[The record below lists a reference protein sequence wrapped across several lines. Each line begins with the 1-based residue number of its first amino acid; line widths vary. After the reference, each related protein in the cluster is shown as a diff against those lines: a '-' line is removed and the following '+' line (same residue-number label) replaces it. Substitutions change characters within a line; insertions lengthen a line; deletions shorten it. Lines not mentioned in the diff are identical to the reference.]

1 MPDSSASSP
10 FAHASTEDDVQ
21 ALRRRVNELQAQL
34 AAAQRAVQA
43 RDEFLSIA
51 AHELRTPM
59 NSLGLQLAA
68 IERLAQRAGQGRLQ
82 TELKRARAML
92 DRYVKRAV
100 ALLDV
105 TRVNTGGFILDRHPV
120 DLGALIASVVDGHA
134 DEAAFHG
141 VTLEMQVEGPVVGQW
156 DSRAV
161 EEVLSNLLT
170 NAFKYAGGSR
180 VTVRAARQADGWA
193 VLSVHDTGPGIGHED
208 RERLNQTFE
217 RLMSGSRTQGGFGL
231 GLWIVGR
238 FVAAH
243 GGQIEVDTAQGAG
256 SCFTVRLPLAPS
268 IHDQPPRTPT

>member
-1 MPDSSASSP
+1 MQDSPSSIPPDIR
-10 FAHASTEDDVQ
+10 HEDDAQ
-21 ALRRRVNELQAQL
+21 ALRRRVHELQQQL
-34 AAAQRAVQA
+34 TVAQRAVQA

-68 IERLAQRAGQGRLQ
+68 IERLAHRTGQGRLQ
-82 TELKRARAML
+82 RELKRCRRIL

-105 TRVNTGGFILDRHPV
+105 TRVNTGSFAPDRQRV

-141 VTLEMQVEGPVVGQW
+141 VTLDAHVEGSVAGHW

-170 NAFKYAGGSR
+170 NAFKYASDGV
-180 VTVRAARQADGWA
+180 VTVRAAAQPDGWA
-193 VLSVHDTGPGIGHED
+193 TISVRDTGPGIGHED
-208 RERLNQTFE
+208 RERLNQQFE
-217 RLMSGSRTQGGFGL
+217 RLVSGSRTQGGFGL

-243 GGQIEVDTAQGAG
+243 GGSVDVATAPGEG
-256 SCFTVRLPLAPS
+256 TCFTIRLPQDL
-268 IHDQPPRTPT
+268 PPDNNAWRTAT